1 MTDYD
6 RDGTKTLHYATENP
20 EAVNTHG
27 DAMVLI
33 GRLRCEA
40 MTSGLSVVA
49 ARLIAASV
57 TRGPPKV
64 CEAPEE
70 GCIDDSYGLLIKRL
84 PTDTVHGQRMFFVD
98 CGPQVFPLLK
108 NFYGNRKNAGTTIPT
123 NYRSLSPRQV
133 GILQMIARGM
143 SNKCIARSLGI
154 APETVK
160 THAKGILSKLE
171 ARTRAQAVARAEAI
185 GLL

>member
-1 MTDYD
+1 MTDND
-6 RDGTKTLHYATENP
+6 HDGTKTLHYTT
-20 EAVNTHG
+20 VNSKAIDTHAG
-27 DAMVLI
+27 AMVLI
-33 GRLRCEA
+33 GRLRCGA
-40 MTSGLSVVA
+40 MTSALSVVA
-49 ARLIAASV
+49 ARLMEASV

-70 GCIDDSYGLLIKRL
+70 GCIDDSYGLLIKHL
-84 PTDTVHGQRMFFVD
+84 HADTVRGQRMLFFD
-98 CGPQVFPLLK
+98 CGAQIVPLLK
-108 NFYGNRKNAGTTIPT
+108 GTTIPT
-123 NYRSLSPRQV
+123 NYRSLSRRQV

-171 ARTRAQAVARAEAI
+171 ARTRAQAVARAEAM

>member
-1 MTDYD
+1 MTDD
-6 RDGTKTLHYATENP
+6 DHDGTKTLHYTT
-20 EAVNTHG
+20 VNSKAIDTHAG
-27 DAMVLI
+27 AMVLI
-33 GRLRCEA
+33 GRLRCGA
-40 MTSGLSVVA
+40 MTSALSVVA
-49 ARLIAASV
+49 ARLMEASV

-70 GCIDDSYGLLIKRL
+70 GCIDDSYGLLIKHL
-84 PTDTVHGQRMFFVD
+84 HTDTVHGQRMLFID
-98 CGPQVFPLLK
+98 CGPQSFPLLK

-123 NYRSLSPRQV
+123 NYRSLSRRQV

-160 THAKGILSKLE
+160 THAKNILIKLE
-171 ARTRAQAVARAEAI
+171 ARTRAQAVARAEAF